1 MKQYL
6 AVVWLVVFYALLGHA
21 VPASAQVATPVNH
34 LGWTEVA
41 QVPAVAG
48 AASYNL
54 YVDAV
59 VAPLPLTGVVC
70 VAGNPTTGSDCT
82 SNIPALTVGQHTVT
96 VTQVII
102 SAESGKSNTLSFTMV
117 IVVTPS
123 GLVLKP

>member
-21 VPASAQVATPVNH
+21 VPASAQVATPI
-34 LGWTEVA
+34 
-41 QVPAVAG
+41 
-48 AASYNL
+48 
-54 YVDAV
+54 
-59 VAPLPLTGVVC
+59 PLTGVVC